1 MILGVSAPRRPA
13 RAEVVG
19 SLLRPRRL
27 LQAAAE
33 LYEPGHTA
41 VFAQERAKDRSALDE
56 VLDQEVRA
64 AVARQA
70 DLGLDVVTDGEFG
83 RLAFTN
89 SFYDAIEG
97 IEPSPVPVR
106 FRNAAG
112 EKIIFT
118 GVPRITG
125 RLRKVDN
132 PLAREA
138 ARLHAITDRPF
149 KVTLPAASW
158 FLPTVFFESGGPYA
172 SHDELLEDTL
182 AVQRELIA
190 EAIEAGARY
199 VQLDFPSYVQ
209 LIDDGAREYAIVR
222 QGLDPEDFLDRAL
235 DLDRRVIEGFPDE
248 VTFGMHI
255 CRGNH
260 RSMWIYEGSLEPVA
274 ERIFTELP
282 YDVFLVEWDD
292 PERAGDYGAL
302 RHVPRN
308 GPIVVLGIVSSK
320 HPPVETRDQLVREVE
335 RAARHV
341 DVAQLAISPQCG
353 FASTAEGNALA
364 PDAQWA
370 KLEAVAEAADEVW
383 GRPGG

>member
-1 MILGVSAPRRPA
+1 MIGPVSAPRHPA

-27 LQAAAE
+27 LQAARE
-33 LYEPGHTA
+33 LYEPGHAA
-41 VFAQERAKDRSALDE
+41 VFAQERAKDRSTLDAIIAE
-56 VLDQEVRA
+56 EVRA
-64 AVARQA
+64 AVRRQA

-112 EKIIFT
+112 EKVIFA

-125 RLRKVDN
+125 RLCKVDS

-138 ARLHAITDRPF
+138 GLLRTVADRPF

-158 FLPTVFFESGGPYA
+158 FLPTVFFESDGPYA

-182 AVQRELIA
+182 AIQRELIA
-190 EAIEAGARY
+190 DAIAAGARY

-209 LIDDGAREYAIVR
+209 LIDEGAREHAIVR
-222 QGLDPEDFLDRAL
+222 QGLDPQEFLDRAI
-235 DLDRRVIEGFPDE
+235 DLDRRVIEGFPDS
-248 VTFGMHI
+248 VTFGLHI

-274 ERIFTELP
+274 ERLFGELP

-302 RHVPRN
+302 RHVPRG

-320 HPPVETRDQLVREVE
+320 HAPVETREKLIGEIE

-341 DVAQLAISPQCG
+341 DVAQLALSPQCG
-353 FASTAEGNALA
+353 FASTSSGNELS
-364 PDAQWA
+364 PETQWA
-370 KLEAVAEAADEVW
+370 KLEAVARVADEVW
-383 GRPGG
+383 GSAG

>member
-1 MILGVSAPRRPA
+1 MIGRVSIPRHPA

-19 SLLRPRRL
+19 SLLRPQRL
-27 LQAAAE
+27 LEAAAE

-41 VFAQERAKDRSALDE
+41 VFAQERAKDRSALDAIVE
-56 VLDQEVRA
+56 QEVRA

-106 FRNAAG
+106 FRKADG
-112 EKIIFT
+112 EKVVFA

-125 RLRKVDN
+125 RLRKVDS

-138 ARLHAITDRPF
+138 ALLRAITDRPF

-158 FLPTVFFESGGPYA
+158 FLPTVFFESDGPYA
-172 SHDELLEDTL
+172 SHYELLQDTL
-182 AVQRELIA
+182 AIQRELIA
-190 EAIEAGARY
+190 DAIAAGARY

-209 LIDDGAREYAIVR
+209 LIDDGARDYAIVR
-222 QGLDPEDFLDRAL
+222 QGLDPEEFLDRAI
-235 DLDRRVIEGFPDE
+235 DLDRRVIEGFPHE

-274 ERIFTELP
+274 ERIFNELP

-302 RHVPRN
+302 RHVPRG

-320 HPPVETRDQLVREVE
+320 QPQVETREQLMAEIE
-335 RAARHV
+335 RATRHV
-341 DVAQLAISPQCG
+341 DVDQLAISPQCG
-353 FASTAEGNALA
+353 FASTSEGNELS

-370 KLEAVAEAADEVW
+370 KLEAVARAADEVW
-383 GRPGG
+383 GRAG